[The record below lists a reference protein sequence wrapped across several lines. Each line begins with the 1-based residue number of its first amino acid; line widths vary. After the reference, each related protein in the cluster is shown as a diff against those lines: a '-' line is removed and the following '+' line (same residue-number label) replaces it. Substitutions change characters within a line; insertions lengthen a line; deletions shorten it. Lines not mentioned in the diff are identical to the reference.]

1 MAQITTESAEA
12 PPLPEVLTLEE
23 TAAYLRVSQEDVLEA
38 VRQQRLPGRQ
48 VRQQWRFLKVAIQD
62 WLRTSPSQP
71 ERIMQLAVAPDLRC
85 FGERFS
91 TGGDRRPGFRGRR
104 RFPRL
109 LCRETQRAA

>member
-1 MAQITTESAEA
+1 MAQITMESPEA

-62 WLRTSPSQP
+62 WLRTSPSQQ
-71 ERIMQLAVAPDLRC
+71 ERILQLAGAWKDDPYRDEMLEKI
-85 FGERFS
+85 FAE
-91 TGGDRRPGFRGRR
+91 RGR
-104 RFPRL
+104 PML
-109 LCRETQRAA
+109 EEDE